1 MQEILVRAG
10 CFVAIIIIG
19 YLLRKFCFFKEGDF
33 SVLSRIVVKITLPA
47 AIIYS
52 FSGKDLDPS
61 LLSLALVGF
70 GSGVIYIVIAYLL
83 NLRASKEQQAFE
95 VLNTS
100 GLNIGAFTMPF
111 AQCFF
116 GPLGVITT
124 SICDTGNAM
133 IGLGGSYSIAA
144 MIKDKKGFSLKTL
157 GKNLIKSFPFDCY
170 VIMTIL
176 SLLHITLPDPVVSCA
191 EIVANG
197 NAFMAM
203 LMLGVG
209 FKLSGSRS
217 QIKQIVRIMAVR
229 YSVSAVLALICY
241 FLLPFALEVR
251 QALVILVFSPLP
263 TAAAGFTEDLKED
276 VGLASALSSISIIIS
291 IVCIVALLLIML

>member
-1 MQEILVRAG
+1 MQDILVRAG

-19 YLLRKFCFFKEGDF
+19 FFLRKIGFFKAEDF

-47 AIIYS
+47 SIIYS
-52 FSGKDLDPS
+52 FSGKDFDPS
-61 LLSLALVGF
+61 LLCLAFVGL
-70 GSGVIYIVIAYLL
+70 GSGIIYMVIAYLL
-83 NLRASKEQQAFE
+83 NMRASKDQQAFE
-95 VLNTS
+95 VLNTA

-116 GPLGVITT
+116 GPMGVIAT
-124 SICDTGNAM
+124 SLCDLGNAM
-133 IGLGGSYSIAA
+133 IGLGGAYSIAA
-144 MIKDKKGFSLKTL
+144 MIKDKKGFSLKHL
-157 GKNLIKSFPFDCY
+157 GKNLITSFPFDCY
-170 VIMTIL
+170 VVMTIL
-176 SLLHITLPDPVVSCA
+176 ALLHIPLPAPVVSCA
-191 EIVANG
+191 EIIANG

-209 FKLSGSRS
+209 FHLSGNKS
-217 QIKQIVRIMAVR
+217 QINQIVRILSVR
-229 YSVSAVLALICY
+229 YLVSIALALICY

-263 TAAAGFTEDLKED
+263 TAAPGFTHEINGD
-276 VGLASALSSISIIIS
+276 VGLSSALNSISIIIS